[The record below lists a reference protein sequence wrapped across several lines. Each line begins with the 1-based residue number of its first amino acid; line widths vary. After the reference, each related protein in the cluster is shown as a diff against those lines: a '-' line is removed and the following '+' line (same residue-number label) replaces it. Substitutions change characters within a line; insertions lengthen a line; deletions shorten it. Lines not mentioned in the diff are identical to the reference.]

1 MRSSDDIG
9 IHYKGTETS
18 LSTATFQ
25 RKALRPIT
33 LSDGTQIPCGTFTF
47 SPANAIGFDP
57 NIYLD
62 ANIFDGLRFY
72 NLRQESLED
81 ENKYQLTSVTN
92 TQMQFGAGRHS
103 CPGRWFASHQIKL
116 VLAAVIDRYELRL
129 KDGEGRPKSILF
141 QTNQLPDPKAEI
153 LFKRNKKRG
162 IDGEAD

>member
-1 MRSSDDIG
+1 MRSSDDTG
-9 IHYKGTETS
+9 SYYKVTETS

-33 LSDGTQIPCGTFTF
+33 LSDGTQTPCGTFTF

-57 NIYLD
+57 NIYPE

-72 NLRQESLED
+72 NLRQASLED

-92 TQMQFGAGRHS
+92 TQMQSGAGRHS
-103 CPGRWFASHQIKL
+103 CPVRWFASHQIKL
-116 VLAAVIDRYELRL
+116 VLAAVVDRYELRP
-129 KDGEGRPKSILF
+129 KDGERRPKSFLF
-141 QTNQLPDPKAEI
+141 QTNQLPDPKAKI

-162 IDGEAD
+162 ING